1 MIQDILFFLFPIGI
15 IILMTVSF
23 KKVMKPFKNDE
34 GKYDKG
40 ELMKVVKLFF
50 SLFIAYFIFKLL
62 RGGLED
68 LFGF

>member
-1 MIQDILFFLFPIGI
+1 MI
-15 IILMTVSF
+15 VSF

-50 SLFIAYFIFKLL
+50 TLFISYLIFKLF
-62 RGGLED
+62 RNGLEG
-68 LFGF
+68 LLGF

>member
-1 MIQDILFFLFPIGI
+1 MFEDILVIIGTIGI
-15 IILMTVSF
+15 IIFMIVIF

-50 SLFIAYFIFKLL
+50 TIVGSYFIAKLL
-62 RGGLED
+62 SDWLLGRI
-68 LFGF
+68 